1 MCHIEYESSW
11 TINVKLS
18 FVLPHLPIGYLAGMP
33 ECSLEFLLET
43 TSWGVVLIH
52 FNFLS
57 ISLLSFHLPPEGELM
72 VISGSGYKPRMTW
85 GCLLCTVPVRGC
97 PHSRSPGGRK
107 GSWGRMKNRAAAE
120 RKHETLPKA
129 VLQLRY
135 RAVIFQARQR
145 PREEKSLGL
154 GWQVLTTQ
162 AH

>member
-1 MCHIEYESSW
+1 
-11 TINVKLS
+11 
-18 FVLPHLPIGYLAGMP
+18 MP

-107 GSWGRMKNRAAAE
+107 GSWRPG
-120 RKHETLPKA
+120 
-129 VLQLRY
+129 LQLRESM
-135 RAVIFQARQR
+135 RPCQKLCFSCGTEQWSFKLTRDPEKKKAWALGDKFSPPRHISGAVWN
-145 PREEKSLGL
+145 KSNKWALLSWG
-154 GWQVLTTQ
+154 
-162 AH
+162 